1 MIYNKLFIN
10 GNWTDGHSGDVIN
23 VLNPWSLDVIARVPR
38 GDATDVDRAVQAARA
53 AFASWSATPLD
64 ERIAIVKD
72 AFERFQ
78 RKRDSLLE
86 LEIDELG
93 QPRAWT
99 ADVHI
104 DWNFDLI
111 AAFIDVA
118 KTYPYRTPLTHGT
131 IVREPIG
138 VVGCLTPWNY
148 PLGQV
153 VQKIFP
159 AILAG
164 NTVILKPS
172 QHTPLTAYHL
182 IDAFREAGLPPGVLN
197 LVTGRGGEVGDH
209 LCVHE
214 DVDMI
219 SFTGSTAS
227 GRSVGRQALSTIK
240 KIALELGGKS
250 PCLCLPGCDYDAAAQ
265 GAAASVFA
273 NAGQTCDATTR
284 FIVPTA
290 DHDRAVAA
298 LADAAAAWHAGDP
311 RDEASD
317 LGPII
322 NAKQYA
328 KVRDLILSGV
338 EAGATLVC
346 GEIPLEQP
354 VHHLIQP
361 TIFTDVSADM
371 RIVREEIFGP
381 VIVVQTYRDIE
392 EGIAIANDTTYGLG
406 AAVRGPQ
413 EAALAAAS
421 RIRSGQ
427 VYINDGQNDA
437 YAPFGGYKQ
446 SGLGR
451 EAGVYGYEEYLEIKT
466 IFS

>member
-10 GNWTDGHSGDVIN
+10 GNWTDGHSGDVID
-23 VLNPWSLDVIARVPR
+23 VLNPWSLDVIACVPR

-53 AFASWSATPLD
+53 AFDRWAATPLD
-64 ERIAIVKD
+64 ERIAIIENTFELFKD
-72 AFERFQ
+72 
-78 RKRDSLLE
+78 KRDLLLE

-118 KTYPYRTPLTHGT
+118 KHYSYHTPLTHGT

-153 VQKIFP
+153 VQKVFP

-164 NTVILKPS
+164 NTTVLKPS

-182 IDAFREAGLPPGVLN
+182 VKSFQEAGLPKGVLN

-209 LCVHE
+209 LCLHK
-214 DVDMI
+214 DIDMI

-265 GAAASVFA
+265 GAATSVFA
-273 NAGQTCDATTR
+273 NSGQTCDATTR
-284 FIVPTA
+284 FIVPKSDHHQAITA
-290 DHDRAVAA
+290 
-298 LADAAAAWHAGDP
+298 LEKAAAAWHAGNP
-311 RDEASD
+311 RDDASD
-317 LGPII
+317 FGPII

-328 KVRDLILSGV
+328 KVRDYIASGV
-338 EAGATLVC
+338 TSGATLIC
-346 GEIPLEQP
+346 GEIPPEKP
-354 VHHLIQP
+354 AHHLIQP
-361 TIFTDVSADM
+361 TVFTDVTADM

-381 VIVVQTYRDIE
+381 VIVVQTYDTIE

-406 AAVRGPQ
+406 AVVRGPQ

-427 VYINDGQNDA
+427 VYVNDGQNDA

-451 EAGVYGYEEYLEIKT
+451 EAGVHGYEEYLEIKT